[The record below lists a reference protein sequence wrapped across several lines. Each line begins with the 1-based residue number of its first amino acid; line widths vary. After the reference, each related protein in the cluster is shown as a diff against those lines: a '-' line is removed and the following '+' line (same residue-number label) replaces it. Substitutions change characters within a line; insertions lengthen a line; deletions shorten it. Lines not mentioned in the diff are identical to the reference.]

1 DRPTP
6 YTVGVNPSAVALD
19 DLDGDSRPD
28 VVVTS
33 RFSGQVSV
41 LRNQGTGDLSAQQ
54 PFRAGTGLYGL
65 TSVNGASAVASLE
78 GTNDVVLGS
87 FDEDHVTDAVVL
99 NRGTKSFSL
108 LKGTTGGFLNPQP
121 ERTVLLGVSPT
132 AIVAGQFTAGDDDLD
147 LAVLSTQSNTLLIFK
162 G

>member
-1 DRPTP
+1 QPHADGTFTVAASVDLPPGFLPANLASDDLSGTGLDDVVVTAAASGQVFVIRQSSPGAFDPPTP

-19 DLDGDSRPD
+19 DLDGESRPD

-41 LRNQGTGDLSAQQ
+41 LLNQGAGDLSAQQ

-65 TSVNGASAVASLE
+65 TSVNGASAVESLE

-87 FDEDHVTDAVVL
+87 FDEDDVTDAVVL
-99 NRGTKSFSL
+99 NRGT
-108 LKGTTGGFLNPQP
+108 
-121 ERTVLLGVSPT
+121 
-132 AIVAGQFTAGDDDLD
+132 
-147 LAVLSTQSNTLLIFK
+147 
-162 G
+162 